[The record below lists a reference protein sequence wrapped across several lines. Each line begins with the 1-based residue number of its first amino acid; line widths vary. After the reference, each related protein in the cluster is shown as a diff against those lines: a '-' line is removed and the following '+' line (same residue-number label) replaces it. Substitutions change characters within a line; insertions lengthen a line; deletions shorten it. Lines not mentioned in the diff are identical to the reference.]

1 MEQNFIWDF
10 SDFVWKKRFF
20 IELSKV
26 FTELKQFMKA
36 YFIRLLTIFVKN
48 MKYTLVFLY
57 KDNAYNEY

>member
-1 MEQNFIWDF
+1 MEFLSFDWR
-10 SDFVWKKRFF
+10 KRLF